1 MMVVLLLLC
10 LVVIPGLLGLLFSE
24 AYPSNE
30 GCPLAGNFQV
40 GDAIVYR
47 KQKVSRR
54 PGPRAKEVTPA
65 PFGETY
71 SYLVEKYW
79 TVEDLTGDDHLV
91 ATTRTHKHHCLRLDD
106 PNLRKAGWFERLR
119 HWSRF
124 PQVDQPA

>member
-1 MMVVLLLLC
+1 MVVVLLLLC
-10 LVVIPGLLGLLFSE
+10 LVVIPGLAGLFFSE
-24 AYPSNE
+24 AYPSREAN
-30 GCPLAGNFQV
+30 LAGGNFRV

-54 PGPRAKEVTPA
+54 PGPRAMEVTPA

-91 ATTRTHKHHCLRLDD
+91 VTTRTHKRHCLRLDD

-124 PQVDQPA
+124 PRVEQSA